1 MNNRTRGL
9 EQWELEDFSRSH
21 SFSLP
26 FLILLE
32 KEEQLRGVSFLIKS
46 HHQSSDAVY
55 KGDGIKSFQGADGHQ
70 PSFLTAQGVY

>member
-46 HHQSSDAVY
+46 HHQSSVIR
-55 KGDGIKSFQGADGHQ
+55 DGIKSFQGADGHQ